1 MQSGIR
7 ATVEF
12 QGGEACPVAERS
24 AAEGATLRR
33 VADSV
38 STADGRPSVSEFAT
52 RTDIGDGP
60 LDQVFVASDE
70 RWYRLRHDGPPTCP
84 CERLGRYECPIST
97 YVADDGV
104 LRVVFHASDYDEL
117 REVIADLRDRFPSLD
132 VKRFVRSPPEAN
144 STDTVLVNRG
154 KLTDRQ
160 RDVLE
165 TAQSMGYFDR
175 PRGASGAEVAA
186 ALDIGPSTF
195 AEHLA
200 AAQRKLL
207 DDVL

>member
-1 MQSGIR
+1 MRSGIR

-12 QGGEACPVAERS
+12 QGEDACPVVERS
-24 AAEGATLRR
+24 ATEGAVLRRRASSVSAEG
-33 VADSV
+33 
-38 STADGRPSVSEFAT
+38 GRPSVSEY
-52 RTDIGDGP
+52 
-60 LDQVFVASDE
+60 ASDSKIGGDPFDPVFDANGE

-84 CERLGRYECPIST
+84 CERLGRFECPIAT

-104 LRVVFHASDYDEL
+104 LRVVFHASDYDAL

-132 VKRFVRSPPEAN
+132 VKRFVRSPPDAD
-144 STDTVLVNRG
+144 STETVLVNLG

-165 TAQSMGYFDR
+165 TAREMGYFDR
-175 PRGASGAEVAA
+175 PRGANATEVAD
-186 ALDIGPSTF
+186 ALDIAPSTF